1 MDRGLLEGYL
11 EKGLSLE
18 QIAVL
23 VDRDPSTVGYW
34 VKRHGLKPNGREK
47 HASRGGLAKETLE
60 ELINA
65 GASQREIAETLG
77 VSQSTVRHW
86 LTRYRLRTK
95 RRHRIREGD
104 ELPRVVRDCPVHG
117 RTTFYRRRDGGYK
130 CTECNGAA
138 VSGRR
143 RTLKRILVEEAGG
156 ACLLCG
162 YSKCIRA
169 LNFHH
174 RDPEEKAFGLSGR
187 GFTRSLAALREEA
200 KKCDLLCSNC
210 HWEVEEGVTPPP

>member
-1 MDRGLLEGYL
+1 LGEAARPE
-11 EKGLSLE
+11 
-18 QIAVL
+18 
-23 VDRDPSTVGYW
+23 
-34 VKRHGLKPNGREK
+34 PNGREN

-60 ELINA
+60 ELIDA
-65 GASQREIAETLG
+65 GASQREIAETQG

-86 LTRYRLRTK
+86 LTRYGLRTK
-95 RRHRIREGD
+95 RRHRIRDGD
-104 ELPRVVRDCPVHG
+104 ELPRVVRECPVHG
-117 RTTFYRRRDGGYK
+117 RATFYRRSDGGYK
-130 CTECNGAA
+130 CTKCNCEA
-138 VSGRR
+138 VSARR

-174 RDPEEKAFGLSGR
+174 RNPEEKTFGLSGR
-187 GFTRSLAALREEA
+187 GFTRSLEALREEA

-210 HWEVEEGVTPPP
+210 HWEVEEGIAQLPRR